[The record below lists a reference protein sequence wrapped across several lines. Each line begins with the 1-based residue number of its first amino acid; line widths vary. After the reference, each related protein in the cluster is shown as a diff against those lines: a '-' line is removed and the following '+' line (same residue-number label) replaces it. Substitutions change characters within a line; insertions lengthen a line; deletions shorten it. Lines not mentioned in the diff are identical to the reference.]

1 MSPPASCS
9 PKALSN
15 SARSSVT
22 GEDLSMDHVID
33 LDQAAAEI
41 TTRFP
46 AWTASGLNPG
56 PITWR
61 DGDGQ
66 RHPAR

>member
-1 MSPPASCS
+1 
-9 PKALSN
+9 
-15 SARSSVT
+15 
-22 GEDLSMDHVID
+22 MDHVID